1 MHEMDNTPKVL
12 TIIALILEGLGSL
25 IIIAMLLLLNLSG
38 WIDSLYVDMA
48 ADLEMEIANFE
59 TLFYTYLYVIQVL
72 MSIYVVFF
80 IINLVLFIPMIK
92 GKYTNKKARSI
103 YLYQAIWGGFNIL
116 SNQIVGIL
124 YLVSGVQ
131 GRSGHR
137 EMTNIREGI

>member
-1 MHEMDNTPKVL
+1 M
-12 TIIALILEGLGSL
+12 
-25 IIIAMLLLLNLSG
+25 
-38 WIDSLYVDMA
+38 DMA